1 MRLEPREASS
11 LLLGRGSFLPS
22 ATCRAI
28 VDEVMARA
36 WWQRSEIG
44 EAGASSVDVD
54 TCNSLWCWLEGRY
67 RQLVMTR
74 LAVLAKAMGSL
85 PGRPR
90 LEEPIVLRYDR
101 GGLFRRHND
110 EYERA
115 DHTRGRRMSLV
126 VFLTSQDEPGGH
138 EGGELCFYVD
148 DGRGETSIRFP
159 GRAGEF
165 VVFAARVDHEVLP
178 VRRGPRL
185 TLVSWLY

>member
-44 EAGASSVDVD
+44 EAGASSVDMD

-101 GGLFRRHND
+101 LRSPRR
-110 EYERA
+110 A
-115 DHTRGRRMSLV
+115 VGRHG
-126 VFLTSQDEPGGH
+126 TSARLNPW
-138 EGGELCFYVD
+138 
-148 DGRGETSIRFP
+148 S
-159 GRAGEF
+159 
-165 VVFAARVDHEVLP
+165 FAALAFIIR
-178 VRRGPRL
+178 
-185 TLVSWLY
+185 